1 MPVKRPGRRSKRVA
15 GTKADWGQSS
25 VTDYAAFR
33 SVAPEAAAAAAAV
46 ADQISYNDELLEAP
60 KKRLRGRAV
69 LDTEPTATI
78 ASVHK
83 GLGQEDA
90 QDGAVVDGVDFT
102 SLEGLEEAAKSI
114 LVGEVERD
122 AEEVLVRDL
131 DAERL
136 LESAAAEQKA
146 AHGRNG
152 PSATA
157 SSRRKG
163 TRVIRAMKD
172 LSAAQDK
179 LERIYGR
186 NRKKLLGLAKWKEGF
201 ETNVF
206 NFPGSLLQPGS
217 KYFVPAQDIFEEL
230 DVSRYGYKV
239 AQHTTLSTE
248 EFLDRFP
255 VDVSVPK
262 DVTIADAEFTLYRDH
277 KAEFPVMEW
286 EKRVGFIYNV
296 GGLVT
301 DMAWLRDDR
310 SHTQFLAVGVS
321 SVKNADDMRLKVSG
335 VEKHTAVI
343 EIYALN
349 PVDMS
354 FLKYQTIVHEFG
366 EVWDLKWN
374 EGFHSDDAVGL
385 LGFVCQAGAVKFI
398 EIQKCEE
405 YEIRAISEAHIDVFM
420 ENAQITC
427 FDFLSSD
434 TIICG
439 FYNGYVGR
447 FQLGDSIPELYS
459 KVHDTYVLS
468 IVTAYSPYEE
478 TAICSTAVDGTSF
491 LFNTKSIKTTK
502 CALPRNRGT
511 NISPLAYVPQ
521 LYSIVHTDGINSL
534 RAFTSRAVFGTHQ
547 LCQHKNNIGCIGTS
561 RLHPYVLSGA
571 ADGSVILNNVV
582 RRMLQGIKGNTET
595 YKFIR
600 LWKWDY
606 NVTTNYYRLD
616 PTYEVSKSA
625 VNENSN
631 TRIDPTPIN
640 IQTVKWNETHNCGKF
655 YAFANAAGLL
665 VIEKLGVDT

>member
-15 GTKADWGQSS
+15 GTKTEWGQSS

-33 SVAPEAAAAAAAV
+33 SVAPEVAAAAAV

-60 KKRLRGRAV
+60 KKRLRARTAM
-69 LDTEPTATI
+69 DTELTGTR
-78 ASVHK
+78 ASLHK
-83 GLGQEDA
+83 DADQEDTR
-90 QDGAVVDGVDFT
+90 DGAVEDGVDYT

-114 LVGEVERD
+114 LVGEVEQD
-122 AEEVLVRDL
+122 ADEVLVRNL
-131 DAERL
+131 DTEGL
-136 LESAAAEQKA
+136 LELAAAEQRLA
-146 AHGRNG
+146 QSRDGSGNVAGG
-152 PSATA
+152 
-157 SSRRKG
+157 RRKG
-163 TRVIRAMKD
+163 ARVIRAMKD

-206 NFPGSLLQPGS
+206 NFPDSLLQPES
-217 KYFVPAQDIFEEL
+217 KYYVPALDIFEDL
-230 DVSRYGYKV
+230 DISGCNYKPV
-239 AQHTTLSTE
+239 KHSLLSME

-255 VDVSVPK
+255 IDVSTPK
-262 DVTIADAEFTLYRDH
+262 DVTIANAEFTLYRDH

-286 EKRVGFIYNV
+286 EKRIGFIYNV
-296 GGLVT
+296 GGLIT
-301 DMAWLRDDR
+301 DMAWLRNHR
-310 SHTQFLAVGVS
+310 SHTQYLAVGVS
-321 SVKNADDMRLKVSG
+321 SIKNADDMRLKISG
-335 VEKHTAVI
+335 IEKHVAII

-349 PVDMS
+349 PSDMS
-354 FLKYQTIVHEFG
+354 FVKYQTIVHEFG
-366 EVWDLKWN
+366 ETWDLKWN
-374 EGFHSDDAVGL
+374 EGYHSDESVGL
-385 LGFVCQAGAVKFI
+385 LGFVCQAGGVRFI
-398 EIQKCEE
+398 EVQKCEQ
-405 YEIRAISEAHIDVFM
+405 YEIRALSEAHIDVSM
-420 ENAQITC
+420 ENAQISC

-447 FQLGDSIPELYS
+447 FQLGDSIPELYA
-459 KVHDTYVLS
+459 KVHDTYVLA

-478 TAICSTAVDGTSF
+478 TTICSTAVDGTSF

-534 RAFTSRAVFGTHQ
+534 RAFTPRAVFGTHQ

-571 ADGSVILNNVV
+571 ADGTIILNNVV

-595 YKFIR
+595 YKYIR

-631 TRIDPTPIN
+631 TRIDPTPVN
-640 IQTVKWNETHNCGKF
+640 IQAVKWNETRNCGKF

-665 VIEKLGVDT
+665 VIEKLGGDS